1 MIIKIKKDKANNEK
15 GEKSMIK
22 EVKNLKLFRK
32 ESKEIDE
39 NLDQIILGQIDDLQ
53 YALDTNAGL
62 KEEDAKALSILM
74 NTRNESKKAYSER
87 VKTIAQ
93 IFGITISGAVALV
106 GMVYTVKGYNFD
118 CEWMKKIW
126 DNKDSVNV
134 IDNPSRTNLAKRRDN
149 TRKAVEHLRSM
160 KMDIR

>member
-1 MIIKIKKDKANNEK
+1 MVIKIKKDETNNEE

-22 EVKNLKLFRK
+22 EIKNLKLFRK

-39 NLDQIILGQIDDLQ
+39 NLDQIILGQMDDLQ

-87 VKTIAQ
+87 VKNVAQ
-93 IFGITISGAVALV
+93 ILGITVSAAAGIV
-106 GMVYTVKGYNFD
+106 GIIYTVKGFNFD
-118 CEWMKKIW
+118 KEWMEKIFDFKDSLNVM
-126 DNKDSVNV
+126 DNKSFNQVSKNRENHKKMV
-134 IDNPSRTNLAKRRDN
+134 ENLAKKF
-149 TRKAVEHLRSM
+149 TK
-160 KMDIR
+160 